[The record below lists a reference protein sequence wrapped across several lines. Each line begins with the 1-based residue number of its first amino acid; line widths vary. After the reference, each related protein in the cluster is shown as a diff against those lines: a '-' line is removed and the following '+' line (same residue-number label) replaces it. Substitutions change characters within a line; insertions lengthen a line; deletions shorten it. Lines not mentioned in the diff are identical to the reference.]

1 MRILRLVAIG
11 WLMHFKQLAKA
22 PFEAG
27 LTALWP
33 IVNATLAYLMY
44 RAGGNAQTLL
54 YASIG
59 SAVAGIWSV
68 TTIAASGSIQ
78 QQRWL
83 STLELLVIAPVDFAL
98 VLLPI
103 CIAITSMGLYAL
115 VTTLLWGR
123 IVFGIPLPLVHPLA
137 FAVAVPVTILSVGVL
152 GFMLSTILVRYRT
165 AWALGNSFEYPVWL
179 VCGLLFPL
187 AVLPS
192 WSRPISWALA
202 PTWGLRALIESAEG
216 GHPWTAIGLCC
227 ALAAVYLAA
236 GIVLVDRVLDAAR
249 RDATLA
255 LS

>member
-1 MRILRLVAIG
+1 M
-11 WLMHFKQLAKA
+11 
-22 PFEAG
+22 
-27 LTALWP
+27 
-33 IVNATLAYLMY
+33 
-44 RAGGNAQTLL
+44 
-54 YASIG
+54 
-59 SAVAGIWSV
+59 
-68 TTIAASGSIQ
+68 
-78 QQRWL
+78 
-83 STLELLVIAPVDFAL
+83 
-98 VLLPI
+98 
-103 CIAITSMGLYAL
+103 
-115 VTTLLWGR
+115 
-123 IVFGIPLPLVHPLA
+123 
-137 FAVAVPVTILSVGVL
+137 PVTILSVGVL

-192 WSRPISWALA
+192 WSHPISWALA

-227 ALAAVYLAA
+227 ALATVYLAA

>member
-1 MRILRLVAIG
+1 MNILRIVALG

-22 PFEAG
+22 PFEAMI
-27 LTALWP
+27 TALWP

-44 RAGGNAQTLL
+44 RAGGHPQTLL
-54 YASIG
+54 YASLG

-68 TTIAASGSIQ
+68 TTIAASGAIQ
-78 QQRWL
+78 QQRWFA
-83 STLELLVIAPVDFAL
+83 TLELLVVAPVNFAL
-98 VLLPI
+98 ILLPI

-115 VTTLLWGR
+115 VTTIVWGR
-123 IVFGIPLPLVHPLA
+123 LVYGIPLPLVHPLA
-137 FAVAVPVTILSVGVL
+137 FCVAIPMTILSVGVL

-187 AVLPS
+187 SVLPG
-192 WSRPISWALA
+192 WSHPISWSLA
-202 PTWGLRALIESAEG
+202 PTWGLRALREAAQG
-216 GHPWTAIGLCC
+216 GHPWVALGMCC
-227 ALAAVYLAA
+227 ALAAVYVAA
-236 GIVLVDRVLDAAR
+236 GVFLVDRVLNAAR